1 MLPASRLFSD
11 GFYVVSDYLFEG
23 EPLLA
28 LGALPL
34 PGVGLFSLLAALN
47 SA

>member
-1 MLPASRLFSD
+1 MNNFSRLNHVNMASQ
-11 GFYVVSDYLFEG
+11 S

-34 PGVGLFSLLAALN
+34 IASHRE
-47 SA
+47 